1 MENWKRLQ
9 SAMAAHGID
18 GLLASRSRTVVNI
31 SGARRIPLRGD
42 DGPSPTLVL
51 TLQGPPQLCTPDPDG
66 ALHLPADH
74 VHAMPF
80 DPDWL
85 PRVLAGWLGAAAD
98 GVIALEEVSPAA
110 LARLRVALPNAQF
123 VDAAGVLAG
132 TDPDEHAYRN
142 RSSSGGVRYDPAPLT
157 AARRERIDAAQ
168 ARAGI
173 EMLVL
178 SVPFSVRGYSG
189 AFMAPDPRG
198 PFTSYTPLVVVGDE
212 LLDDGPALDSPDVVD
227 RLPASGRVGID
238 RVTPGLLTVLTEARP
253 DVEFVD
259 ASMALGAIA
268 GPKTPAELAVL
279 HAGSLLTERAVTA
292 TLQGIRPGTTGREA
306 ADALLAH
313 GAELGLGEPHIDPV
327 WVTLPEH
334 AIDFP
339 RRGPWSDAPPWS
351 QLTTDRRLERGDRLF
366 LDTGFLHHGYVTDVG
381 ATFIVGRD
389 ATPDEENLALQWSEI
404 ADRVTDAMRVGNTAA
419 DLRAAALDGWTG
431 SVPPWPYG
439 LYVAHG
445 IGFGTVEAPLA
456 GTSLGPD
463 AERAMPIQAGTVH
476 MIEPMIYAD
485 GGGGFRAER
494 CVHVTETGP
503 EIWTDVPIG
512 RLLSTGA

>member
-1 MENWKRLQ
+1 VENWKRLQ
-9 SAMAAHGID
+9 SAMAARGID
-18 GLLASRSRTVVNI
+18 ALLAAHSRTVVGV

-51 TLQGPPQLCTPDPDG
+51 TLEGPPQLCTPDPDG

-80 DPDWL
+80 DPEWL
-85 PRVLAGWLGAAAD
+85 PSRLPGWLGDAAH
-98 GVIALEEVSPAA
+98 GVVALEDVSPAT
-110 LARLRVALPNAQF
+110 LARLRVALPDARF
-123 VDAAGVLAG
+123 IDAAGVLAG
-132 TDPDEHAYRN
+132 TDPDDEAFRH
-142 RSSSGGVRYDPAPLT
+142 RSTAGGVRYDPAPLT

-173 EMLVL
+173 DMLVL
-178 SVPFSVRGYSG
+178 NTPFSVRGYTG
-189 AFMAPDPRG
+189 AFMAPDHRA
-198 PFTSYTPLVVVGDE
+198 PFTSYTPLVTVGDD
-212 LLDDGPALDSPDVVD
+212 LLDDAPALDAPEVVD
-227 RLPASGRVGID
+227 RLPRNGRVGLD

-253 DVEFVD
+253 NVEFVD
-259 ASMALGAIA
+259 ASMALIGIA
-268 GPKTPAELAVL
+268 GPKSAVELAVL
-279 HAGSLLTERAVTA
+279 HEGSLLTEQAVTA
-292 TLQGIRPGTTGREA
+292 TLRGIRPGTTGRDA
-306 ADALLAH
+306 ADALLERGTA
-313 GAELGLGEPHIDPV
+313 LGLGEPHIDPV

-334 AIDFP
+334 AIDWP

-351 QLTTDRRLERGDRLF
+351 QLTTDRRFERGDRLF

-404 ADRVTDAMRVGNTAA
+404 ADRVTDAMRVGNTAF

-431 SVPPWPYG
+431 PGVPWPHG

-445 IGFGTVEAPLA
+445 IGFGSIEAPLA
-456 GTSLGPD
+456 GTSLGPE
-463 AERAMPIQAGTVH
+463 AERHMPLQAGTVH
-476 MIEPMIYAD
+476 MIEPMVYAD

-494 CVHVTETGP
+494 CVHITETGP
-503 EIWTDVPIG
+503 EIWTDVPVG
-512 RLLSTGA
+512 RLLSTGN